1 MREISDTGNSRVISV
16 RGAPAPS
23 DKMSTQTLRV
33 LYSES
38 PRILRATS
46 HTSLRARDYYTSS
59 TLIGAKGRAGPTS
72 PILEGPTED
81 VNARM
86 WSTHGFL
93 HGIEWI
99 MLHGHLDY
107 FQKPSLGS
115 MIGLTQSRE
124 TMRLWTLTTVGSFY
138 FYHVWGPA
146 WIKIHWNSISL
157 GVWSHVISHHTWES
171 VSTLHDFGGV
181 LGRPLDNF
189 LWALTISWSRLLAC
203 VWSGRSTTFMVFG
216 VTCTICKRA

>member
-115 MIGLTQSRE
+115 RSNTKPRDHE
-124 TMRLWTLTTVGSFY
+124 TLNTHNRWFILFLSCVRARTN
-138 FYHVWGPA
+138 
-146 WIKIHWNSISL
+146 KNSL
-157 GVWSHVISHHTWES
+157 
-171 VSTLHDFGGV
+171 
-181 LGRPLDNF
+181 
-189 LWALTISWSRLLAC
+189 
-203 VWSGRSTTFMVFG
+203 
-216 VTCTICKRA
+216 K